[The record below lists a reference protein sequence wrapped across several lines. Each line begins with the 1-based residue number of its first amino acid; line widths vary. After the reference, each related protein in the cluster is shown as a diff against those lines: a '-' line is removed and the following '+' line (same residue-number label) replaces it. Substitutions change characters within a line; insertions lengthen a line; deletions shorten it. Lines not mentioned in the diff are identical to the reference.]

1 MLLTVPIA
9 WYASTKVKN
18 SSDFVLAGRHLGPFM
33 ATATVFA
40 TWFGSE
46 SILGAG
52 SKMAEGGFSFV
63 IEDPFGAGLCLI
75 LAGLFFNRKLYRLNH
90 LTIGDYFAERY
101 NRPIATLL
109 SLIMVITYF
118 GWVGAQFVAMG
129 IILHTLLGI
138 SLSTAIVG
146 SATIVALYTLIGG
159 MWSVSLTDSIQTVI
173 ITIGLGFILWEIN
186 TAIDG
191 GIATVLT
198 ETPADFYR
206 VFPPAGSGSSDWMLF
221 ITALMTL
228 GLGSIPQ
235 QDIYQRAMAARS
247 ETISVYASVIGGCLY
262 FTIVLIPL
270 LLGLCARH
278 AFPDLLHVDSQ
289 LLIPTL
295 IQTKTSQFTQ
305 IVFFG
310 ALLSAIMSTASGA
323 LLAPATLLAENIIT
337 PITPSMNEKS
347 KLMLIRLSVL
357 FIAVIAI
364 LLGISQ
370 GKIYEMV
377 GTAYTI
383 TLVSAFIPL
392 AFGLYSKRACNFG
405 AYLAIVLGAGTWLG
419 IEHFYP
425 SCTVPAP
432 LAGFLCSFA
441 GMLIGSSIK
450 AHRPDEP
457 TENAQI

>member
-1 MLLTVPIA
+1 MLLTIPIA
-9 WYASTKVKN
+9 WYASTRVKN

-52 SKMAEGGFSFV
+52 SKMAEGGFRYV

-75 LAGLFFNRKLYRLNH
+75 IAGTFFNRKLYRLNH

-101 NRPIATLL
+101 NNLIAVLL
-109 SLIMVITYF
+109 SIVMVITYF

-129 IILHTLLGI
+129 IILQTLLGI
-138 SLSTAIVG
+138 SLSSAIIG
-146 SATIVALYTLIGG
+146 SAAIVALYTLIGG
-159 MWSVSLTDSIQTVI
+159 MWSVSLTDSVQTVVI
-173 ITIGLGFILWEIN
+173 IVGLGFILWEIN
-186 TAIDG
+186 VAIDG
-191 GIATVLT
+191 GISRVLT
-198 ETPADFYR
+198 ETPEGFFQ
-206 VFPPAGSGSSDWMLF
+206 VFPPVHAGASEWMIF
-221 ITALMTL
+221 FTALMTL

-235 QDIYQRAMAARS
+235 QDIYQRAMSARN
-247 ETISVYASVIGGCLY
+247 ETISVWASVVGGLLY
-262 FTIVLIPL
+262 FTIVMIPL
-270 LLGLCARH
+270 LLGLCARY
-278 AFPDLLHVDSQ
+278 ALPELLHVDSQ

-295 IQTKTSQFTQ
+295 ISSKTSQFTQ

-337 PITPSMNEKS
+337 PALPFISEKN
-347 KLMLIRLSVL
+347 KLLLIRLSVL
-357 FIAVIAI
+357 CIAVVAI

-392 AFGLYSKRACNFG
+392 AFGLYSKRANSAGALLAIFFG
-405 AYLAIVLGAGTWLG
+405 AGGWLG
-419 IEHFYP
+419 IEQLYP
-425 SCTVPAP
+425 ESIVPAP
-432 LAGFLCSFA
+432 LAGFFLSLA
-441 GMLIGSSIK
+441 GMCIGMLMGYF
-450 AHRPDEP
+450 RPP
-457 TENAQI
+457 AAANLS